1 LCPRFHRTPPGAQSE
16 TGCPTL
22 APGRPGYPD
31 DAFSVLAA
39 SRFVNIISYAE
50 IGKQEIVPNLGLT
63 HNLGG
68 FPHQNVCSV
77 SIVGQY
83 EA

>member
-1 LCPRFHRTPPGAQSE
+1 VSPVPPDAAARPERNRLS
-16 TGCPTL
+16 TL